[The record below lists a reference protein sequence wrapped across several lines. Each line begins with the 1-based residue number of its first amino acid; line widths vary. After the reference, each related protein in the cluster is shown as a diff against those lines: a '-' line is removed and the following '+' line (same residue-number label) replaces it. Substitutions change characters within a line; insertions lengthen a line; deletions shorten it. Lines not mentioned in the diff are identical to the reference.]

1 MADHLSNWRER
12 LKGSCCGVFVGIVFF
27 FGAFP
32 LLFWNEQRAVQRY
45 DALEE
50 AETQIEL
57 ISGMN
62 IDPQNE
68 GKLLHFSVDVV
79 NGGGPIADPVFGV
92 ECNTTTADC
101 LVLHRYAEMY
111 QWDEEVATKTKEE
124 DGSKTTSKTY
134 KYNKQWMTYHVNSE
148 DFNNRNGDYDNPSS
162 MRFEDYTVSADPI
175 LIGAYELP
183 QELISSV
190 YQFPGYAFDVNLTD
204 ISDESL
210 RSEAT
215 YSQSTGGYY
224 FGVGNDTTTPQIGD
238 QRVWFTETPSSII
251 TIVGVQINNTL
262 SAFVSET
269 GNGGDV
275 LLFKQGNYTATEMF
289 DAAEDANKVTTWLLR
304 FAGLVVMA
312 LGLWLVLRP
321 IELIADI
328 IPILGDIIGCGIS
341 FISILFASILSGIT
355 ISLAW
360 LIYRPVLGA
369 IVLAVFLTV
378 IGCCA
383 FGVKLLQRSLCP
395 SSSTSSGPDGDEQN
409 GDNSE
414 DIKGMEQGEEGE
426 EVEMPVAEVVVKE
439 AY

>member
-1 MADHLSNWRER
+1 MSDHLSNWRDR

-50 AETQIEL
+50 AETQVKL
-57 ISGMN
+57 ISGMK

-79 NGGGPIADPVFGV
+79 NGGGPISDPIFGV
-92 ECNTTTADC
+92 ECNTTTDC
-101 LVLHRYAEMY
+101 LILHRYAEMY
-111 QWDEEVATKTKEE
+111 QWDEEVSTTTTNETGTKI
-124 DGSKTTSKTY
+124 SSKTY
-134 KYNKQWMTYHVNSE
+134 RYNKQWLEYHVNSE
-148 DFNNRNGDYDNPSS
+148 NFNNRNGGYDNPSS
-162 MRFEDYTVSADPI
+162 MRFEKYTVSADPI

-183 QELISSV
+183 QELISEV
-190 YQFPGYAFDVNLTD
+190 DQFPGNVFDVDLTD

-210 RSEAT
+210 RSEAK

-224 FGVGNDTTTPQIGD
+224 FGGGNDTTTPQIGD
-238 QRVWFTETPSSII
+238 QRVWFTETPSSRI
-251 TIVGVQINNTL
+251 TIVGVQTNNTL

-275 LLFKQGNYTATEMF
+275 LLFKQGNYTAIEMF
-289 DAAEDANKVTTWLLR
+289 DAAEDANKATTWLLR
-304 FAGLVVMA
+304 FAGFGVMS

-321 IELIADI
+321 IEVFADI

-360 LIYRPVLGA
+360 LIYRPVIGA

-395 SSSTSSGPDGDEQN
+395 SSSSSSRPDGDEEN
-409 GDNSE
+409 GGYE
-414 DIKGMEQGEEGE
+414 DIKVMEEGE
-426 EVEMPVAEVVVKE
+426 EEQYDAEIPVAEVVAKE
-439 AY
+439 A